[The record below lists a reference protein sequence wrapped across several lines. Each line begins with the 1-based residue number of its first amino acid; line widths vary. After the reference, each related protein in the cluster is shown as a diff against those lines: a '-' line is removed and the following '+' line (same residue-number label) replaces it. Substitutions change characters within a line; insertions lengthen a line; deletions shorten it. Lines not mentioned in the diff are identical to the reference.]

1 MPSARAPLTSALWWT
16 ATVIVA
22 ACLFAVAL
30 SDSVYE
36 ATSPPG
42 PWQILLR
49 KTYSVGAFTLV
60 GILLSK
66 AMQGPSGVQPWLW
79 PAVSIAAYSLL
90 IEAGQ
95 AAEGVREGLIWN
107 AVDVACGLLGGYLG
121 WLATMPRAR
130 QRR

>member
-1 MPSARAPLTSALWWT
+1 MPSARPASTSALWWI
-16 ATVIVA
+16 ATVVVA

-49 KTYSVGAFTLV
+49 KSYSIAAFTLV
-60 GILLSK
+60 GFLLSK
-66 AMQGPSGVQPWLW
+66 ALGAPSPRLRWLL
-79 PAVSIAAYSLL
+79 PAASIAAYSFV

-95 AAEGVREGLIWN
+95 AAEGVREGLLWN
-107 AVDVACGLLGGYLG
+107 AVDVACGFLGGYLG
-121 WLATMPRAR
+121 WLATRRRAPQHR
-130 QRR
+130 